1 MGDPLCLNGK
11 DCLPCIFSVT
21 FMWRITIIFPVG
33 RIAAAFPVGRIA
45 AAFPIRGVAIAFFRE
60 TIHCARDEL
69 AYLPFWKILGRI
81 KFVELYW
88 PADSIED
95 PMNFHLMG
103 HKAYDLDLSTT
114 F

>member
-1 MGDPLCLNGK
+1 MEKPFYVACFQSHSLR
-11 DCLPCIFSVT
+11 
-21 FMWRITIIFPVG
+21 RITTIIPVERITAAFPMG
-33 RIAAAFPVGRIA
+33 RIAAAFPVGRIPVA
-45 AAFPIRGVAIAFFRE
+45 LPMRGIAIAFFRE

-103 HKAYDLDLSTT
+103 HKAYDLDL
-114 F
+114 